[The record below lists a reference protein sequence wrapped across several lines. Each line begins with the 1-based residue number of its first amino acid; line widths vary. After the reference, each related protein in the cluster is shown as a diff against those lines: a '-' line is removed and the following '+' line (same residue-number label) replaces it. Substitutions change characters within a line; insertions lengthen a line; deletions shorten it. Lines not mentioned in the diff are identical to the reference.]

1 MEEREENWLKP
12 AKVLSLLGYSAIA
25 VGVVYGVL
33 GSVLLLVSKYIGYHF
48 DTLIQEYKLASWR
61 VVLYM
66 LVTGGIF
73 LADSKILEKVKEKQ
87 TAGWKYAVVIFLIFL
102 SVVLLAA
109 GYYIFDIRREYGG
122 IRVVLWQFVFC
133 YVQFVVKCDMRIRN
147 IKRIGRHVMPIY
159 DAYLIVYEML
169 DDYYYNENPNDS
181 FRMLLSDMDP
191 YLFVNAKSA
200 DPATYGDWCHA
211 AKRYEKNGKIKKED
225 IVLAL
230 RDFLNFYQQ
239 EFEFD
244 LEEVVAY
251 TYSKEFNIEKY
262 DRRDRQ

>member
-1 MEEREENWLKP
+1 
-12 AKVLSLLGYSAIA
+12 
-25 VGVVYGVL
+25 
-33 GSVLLLVSKYIGYHF
+33 
-48 DTLIQEYKLASWR
+48 
-61 VVLYM
+61 M
-66 LVTGGIF
+66 L
-73 LADSKILEKVKEKQ
+73 
-87 TAGWKYAVVIFLIFL
+87 
-102 SVVLLAA
+102 
-109 GYYIFDIRREYGG
+109 
-122 IRVVLWQFVFC
+122 
-133 YVQFVVKCDMRIRN
+133 
-147 IKRIGRHVMPIY
+147 IY
-159 DAYLIVYEML
+159 DAYLIVYEIL

-211 AKRYEKNGKIKKED
+211 VKRYEKNGKIKNED

-239 EFEFD
+239 EFEFE

-251 TYSKEFNIEKY
+251 TYSKEFDIEKY